1 MSFVKNIVVRLYF
14 LIYRFG
20 VFLTSSSEGIFVDAK
35 ENKIEYTTIFEQYT
49 NLIESFIEQKLKS
62 EIPVSDRIMF
72 WSELF
77 SPAVYFRVS
86 QWKRWSKLFQ
96 PDKVGIKSMEYLLLF
111 LDLFSF
117 PQDELG
123 GEVFELL
130 TTLGDFTEFKDLML
144 SYKQSK
150 TMPSLGLDFAISG
163 KKV

>member
-1 MSFVKNIVVRLYF
+1 
-14 LIYRFG
+14 
-20 VFLTSSSEGIFVDAK
+20 
-35 ENKIEYTTIFEQYT
+35 
-49 NLIESFIEQKLKS
+49 
-62 EIPVSDRIMF
+62 
-72 WSELF
+72 
-77 SPAVYFRVS
+77 
-86 QWKRWSKLFQ
+86 
-96 PDKVGIKSMEYLLLF
+96 MEYLLLF